1 MTTADTP
8 RTLILLR
15 HGKADYPGGTR
26 DVDRPLADRGEIDAA
41 AAGRWLREHQPPV
54 DAVLCSSSLRT
65 RQTLAATGVTADVR
79 YADEIYEASPGE
91 VLAEIRRT
99 GDGVR
104 TLLVVGHSP
113 GMPGLASRLTGRT
126 TDPEAAQQV
135 STHFPTSGMAVLTV
149 DDWSSLGPGDA
160 TLVAFHVARGAGRD

>member
-1 MTTADTP
+1 MTTAATP

-41 AAGRWLREHQPPV
+41 AAGHWLRAHQPPV

-65 RQTLAATGVTADVR
+65 RQTLAATGIDAPVR

-91 VLAEIRRT
+91 VLDQIRRT
-99 GDGVR
+99 SDDVR

-113 GMPGLASRLTGRT
+113 GMPGLAQRLTGRT
-126 TDPEAAQQV
+126 TDPAAV
-135 STHFPTSGMAVLTV
+135 RELSTRFPTSGMAVLTL
-149 DDWSSLGPGDA
+149 DGWGDLGPGDA

>member
-1 MTTADTP
+1 MTGTP
-8 RTLILLR
+8 TRTLILLR

-26 DVDRPLADRGEIDAA
+26 DLDRPLADRGEIDAA
-41 AAGRWLREHQPPV
+41 AAGRWLRAHQPPV

-65 RQTLAATGVTADVR
+65 RETLAATGIDAAVR
-79 YADEIYEASPGE
+79 YADEVYEATPGE

-99 GDGVR
+99 PAEVR

-126 TDPEAAQQV
+126 TDPEAAQQL
-135 STHFPTSGMAVLTV
+135 SSHFPTSGLAVLTV
-149 DDWSSLGPGDA
+149 DSWESLGPGDA
-160 TLVAFHVARGAGRD
+160 TLVAFHVARGTDRD